1 MEKPPERTQ
10 EGAEERQYWIAPVKG
25 DEERTAEEEIKS
37 LVVENNVYAIGER
50 TPGRTRIR
58 PGDIICFYAC
68 GNGVIAHAEV
78 ASPPERKPH
87 PKVRHPDKY
96 PWTFKLKN
104 VKAYFDKP
112 VIIDAELRSKLK
124 A

>member
-1 MEKPPERTQ
+1 MKKR
-10 EGAEERQYWIAPVKG
+10 ARA
-25 DEERTAEEEIKS
+25 
-37 LVVENNVYAIGER
+37 
-50 TPGRTRIR
+50 
-58 PGDIICFYAC
+58 ICFYAC

>member
-1 MEKPPERTQ
+1 M
-10 EGAEERQYWIAPVKG
+10 
-25 DEERTAEEEIKS
+25 
-37 LVVENNVYAIGER
+37 VVENNVYAIGER
-50 TPGRTRIR
+50 TPGRTRMR

-68 GNGVIAHAEV
+68 GNGVVAHAEV

-124 A
+124 AFSKSDPKKSWAWFVKATRKISQEDFIILTRSE